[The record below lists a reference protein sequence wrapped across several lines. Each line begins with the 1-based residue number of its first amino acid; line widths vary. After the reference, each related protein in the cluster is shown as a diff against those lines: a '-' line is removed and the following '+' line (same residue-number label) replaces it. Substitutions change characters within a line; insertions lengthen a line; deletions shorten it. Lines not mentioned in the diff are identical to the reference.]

1 MKGIVEERAV
11 ELAEYIV
18 ENKTTVRAAAKQFGV
33 SKSTVHMDVARRLR
47 SLNPQLYSEVREI
60 LDINKAQRH
69 IRGGLATREKYK
81 SMKEENKYTNYV
93 KFIAF
98 FCLLWYVFI
107 HNHNRHCFC
116 QKGELKCQ
124 RKRRVERKPR

>member
-69 IRGGLATREKYK
+69 IRGGLATREVQKHERRK
-81 SMKEENKYTNYV
+81 QMTNYV

-116 QKGELKCQ
+116 QKGELKCR
-124 RKRRVERKPR
+124 RKKRVERKPR